1 MKLFFLVVAFIVS
14 TTTVKAQFLNNLSI
28 SGTIA
33 NAEAEYVYLSQLG
46 SNVMI
51 PIDSAKI
58 SSNKSFLISTNIDK
72 ANFFQLSNG
81 GKQYTILIL
90 EPNEAVELDI
100 DAQKMIQPTSV
111 KGSPLTIQLYN
122 MLHNVNIFD
131 AAQKELNDEYQ
142 KYVGTAEQDSVG
154 AILSQQYENLNLQKS
169 EYLKKEIS
177 NNTTLASLIFLE
189 KLEID
194 QNFDL
199 YQKVDKVLYS
209 KYPDNLFV
217 KNIHA
222 KIENKMLLAPGS
234 VAPEINLPDQE
245 GNNIALSSLKGKVVL
260 IDFWASWCSP
270 CRRENPNN
278 VKLYDKYKSMGFEI
292 YGVSLDK
299 ERSSWVKAI
308 KDDKLTWTH
317 VSDLR
322 YWQSIAAK
330 KYGVSSIPFT
340 VLIDKE
346 GKIIEVG
353 LRGEALS
360 QKLKQ
365 IFGE

>member
-1 MKLFFLVVAFIVS
+1 MKNFFLAIVFLIIAS
-14 TTTVKAQFLNNLSI
+14 SIQAQFLNNLTI

-33 NAEAEYVYLSQLG
+33 NHEGEYVYLSELG
-46 SNVMI
+46 ANVMI
-51 PIDSAKI
+51 PLDSAKI
-58 SSNKSFLISTNIDK
+58 SPNNSFLISTNIEK
-72 ANFFQLSNG
+72 SNFFQLSNG
-81 GKQYTILIL
+81 AKQYTILIL
-90 EPNEAVELDI
+90 EPNEVVELDL
-100 DAQKMIQPTSV
+100 DAQRMLQPAKV
-111 KGSPLTIQLYN
+111 KGSPISMQFYSILQ
-122 MLHNVNIFD
+122 NVNQFD
-131 AAQKELNDEYQ
+131 AAQQQLNAEYE
-142 KYVGTAEQDSVG
+142 KYVGTAQQDSVG
-154 AILSQQYENLNLQKS
+154 QVLSRQYEAIKIQKE

-177 NNTTLASLIFLE
+177 NSPSLASLIFLE
-189 KLEID
+189 NID
-194 QNFDL
+194 IEQNLDL
-199 YQKVDKVLYS
+199 YIKLDKILYA

-217 KNIHA
+217 KDVH
-222 KIENKMLLAPGS
+222 NKVESKMRLAPGS
-234 VAPEINLPDQE
+234 AAPEINLPDQE
-245 GNNIALSSLKGKVVL
+245 GNNIALSTLKGKVVL

-278 VKLYDKYKSMGFEI
+278 VRLYEKYKSKGFEI

-322 YWQSIAAK
+322 YWQSVAAK

-346 GKIIEVG
+346 GNVIEVG
-353 LRGEALS
+353 LRGAALE
-360 QKLKQ
+360 QKLEQ